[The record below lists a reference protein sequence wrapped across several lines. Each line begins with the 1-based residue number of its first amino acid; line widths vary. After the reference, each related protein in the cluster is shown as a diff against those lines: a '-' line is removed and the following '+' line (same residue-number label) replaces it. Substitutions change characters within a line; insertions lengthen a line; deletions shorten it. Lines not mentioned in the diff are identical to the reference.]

1 VKMVVCQ
8 IVGAAIVLALLAA
21 SCVSIG
27 GNEVQAAEALVVT
40 AYDDDCIYEP
50 GQKVGWKIE
59 ATENGSPLT
68 YHLRK
73 NNFATLAEG
82 ELDLADGDANV
93 EVTVDEPAMVFLE
106 IKSQGEEKP
115 IDIAGA
121 AVAPT
126 ELRPSVAAPQDFIS
140 FWAEKLLD
148 LQAVPANPVLKPG
161 DSGNPDVEYG
171 LITMDHVNGGHIHG
185 QYAKPKK
192 PGKKPA
198 LVIFQWASPPY
209 PLMKEWVVGHAAQ
222 GWLTVNIMPHD
233 VLPAEP
239 QSYYDALPDEIKK
252 YESIGNTDRDKS
264 HFLRMYQAAYRAV
277 DYLAN
282 HPEWD
287 GKTLVCMG
295 TSMGGQ
301 QSLAAAGLHPK
312 VSHVIANVPAG
323 CDTNGPLHGRQAS
336 YPNFPVSDPDI
347 AKTALYFDI
356 VNFAPHIRATTLIG
370 MGFVDEV
377 SAPAG
382 VWTAFNLIP
391 GPKQI
396 VPLTDMPHNHQAT
409 PAQLA
414 PYEREAQ
421 RWLTALAKGEKVEVN
436 AEQSDDASDSAETFD
451 DHQNMMDQLGIKS
464 LRPGADPNNQSIFVE
479 ANANPYKDS
488 MPEVLTMKDGTHVTS
503 REQWLKR
510 RAEILEDFEREV
522 YGRIPANV
530 PQVRWEVT
538 EITKGESAGI
548 PTITKTLLGHVDN
561 SAYPKVS
568 VAIEARFTVPAD
580 STEARP
586 VMIEFGGFGRFRG
599 FGNRPGVVPWT
610 DQAIAHGWGHAS
622 INPASIQPDNNDF
635 RAGIIGL
642 TNKGQPRKPD
652 DWGALRAWQWGASR
666 LLDYFVANPDSGVD
680 PSKVGIVGLS
690 RYGKA
695 AIVTE
700 AFDERFAVGLIA
712 SSGEG
717 GVKLHR
723 HIFGEAVENLTG
735 GGYYW
740 MAGNFIKYGAAEAS
754 FGSKTAADLPVDS
767 HQLIAL
773 CAPRPCFI
781 SYGIIERG
789 DPQWVDA
796 RGSFMAGILAGPV
809 YELLGK
815 KGFGTSGNYLTDS
828 MPPVNELIGGELA
841 WRQHDGGHEVTPNW
855 PAFFKWVAQYIPAP
869 PRPEAAVAVLSE
881 VHSDRAASVK
891 SIPRQD
897 ENSKLAHEQLVAKA
911 KQGGIDVYFLGDS
924 ITRRWGTSDEMYKPL
939 LENWKK
945 NFFGWNAGNF
955 GWGADSTHNILWRI
969 ENGELDGV
977 NPKVIVLLGGTNNV
991 GGPVQ
996 DDAKVEEVVD
1006 SIEAILAVCQEKAPD
1021 ATIILTAILPRND
1034 NMAAMPTINRINA
1047 RLEKLADGD
1056 KIRFLNVNDKLAD
1069 ADGKLF
1075 EGMTHDKLHLTVKGY
1090 QVWADGLKPILTEIL
1105 GPPAKTDHAP
1115 PPTGDPSAR

>member
-1 VKMVVCQ
+1 MVNANMNKSALKMV
-8 IVGAAIVLALLAA
+8 LLVA
-21 SCVSIG
+21 SCVSIS
-27 GNEVQAAEALVVT
+27 GNEIQAAEALNVT
-40 AYDDDCIYEP
+40 PYDDDCIYEL
-50 GQKVGWKIE
+50 GQKIGWKIE
-59 ATENGSPLT
+59 ATKHGSPLT
-68 YHLRK
+68 YRLRK
-73 NNFATLAEG
+73 NNFTTLAEG
-82 ELDLADGDANV
+82 ELGLADGDDKV
-93 EVTVDEPAMVFLE
+93 EITVDEPAMVFLE
-106 IKSQGEEKP
+106 IKSQGEQKL

-126 ELRPSVAAPQDFIS
+126 QLRTSVAAPEDFMP
-140 FWAEKLLD
+140 FWAEKILD
-148 LQAVPANPVLKPG
+148 LQAVPANPVLNPG

-171 LITMDHVNGGHIHG
+171 LITMDHVDGGHIYG
-185 QYAKPKK
+185 QYAKPNK

-209 PLMKEWVVGHAAQ
+209 PLKKEWVVGHAAQ
-222 GWLTVNIMPHD
+222 GWLTVNIMPHN
-233 VLPAEP
+233 VLPAES
-239 QSYYDALPDEIKK
+239 QEYYDSLPDEIKK
-252 YESIGNTDRDKS
+252 YESIGNNNRDKS
-264 HFLRMYQAAYRAV
+264 HFLRMYLAAYRAV
-277 DYLAN
+277 DYLAT

-301 QSLAAAGLHPK
+301 QSLAVAGMHPK
-312 VSHVIANVPAG
+312 VTHVIANVPAG
-323 CDTNGPLHGRQAS
+323 CDTNGPLHGRQVS
-336 YPNFPVSDPDI
+336 YPFFPVNDPQV
-347 AKTALYFDI
+347 AKTALYFDV

-370 MGFVDEV
+370 IGFVDEV

-382 VWTAFNLIP
+382 IWTAFNLIP
-391 GPKQI
+391 APKQI

-409 PAQLA
+409 PEQLA
-414 PYEREAQ
+414 PYERESN
-421 RWLTALAKGEKVEVN
+421 RWLTALAKGEKVEVR
-436 AEQSDDASDSAETFD
+436 AEESQDSSDSAKPFD

-464 LRPGADPNNQSIFVE
+464 LRPGADPNNQSIFNE

-488 MPEVLTMKDGTHVTS
+488 MPEVLTMKDGTKVTNS
-503 REQWLKR
+503 EQWLKR
-510 RAEILEDFEREV
+510 RAEILGDFEREI
-522 YGRIPANV
+522 YGRIPADV
-530 PQVRWEVT
+530 PSVRWAVT
-538 EITKGESAGI
+538 EVSKGESGGI
-548 PTITKTLLGHVDN
+548 PTITKTLIGRVDN
-561 SAYPKVS
+561 RAYPKVS
-568 VAIEARFTVPAD
+568 VNIEARFTMPAD

-586 VMIEFGGFGRFRG
+586 IMIEFGGFGRFRG

-622 INPASIQPDNNDF
+622 INPASIQPDNNNF
-635 RAGIIGL
+635 RVGIIGL

-666 LLDYFVANPDSGVD
+666 LLDYFVAHPDSGVD

-767 HQLIAL
+767 HQLVAL
-773 CAPRPCFI
+773 SAPRPCFI

-796 RGSFMAGILAGPV
+796 RGSFMAGILAEPV

-815 KGFGTSGNYLTDS
+815 KGFGTSGDYLTDP
-828 MPPVNELIGGELA
+828 MPPVSKLIGGELA
-841 WRQHDGGHEVTPNW
+841 WRQHDGGHEVTQNW
-855 PAFFKWVAQYIPAP
+855 PAFFEWVAQYIPAP
-869 PRPEAAVAVLSE
+869 PLPKAAVAVSSE
-881 VHSDRAASVK
+881 VRSDSATSVK

-897 ENSKLAHEQLVAKA
+897 ENSKIAHEQLLAKA
-911 KQGGIDVYFLGDS
+911 KQGRIDVYFLGDS
-924 ITRRWGTSDEMYKPL
+924 ITRRWGTSDKAYAPL

-955 GWGADSTHNILWRI
+955 GWGADTTHNILWRI

-977 NPKVIVLLGGTNNV
+977 NPKAIVLLAGTNNV
-991 GGPVQ
+991 GGPTQ
-996 DDAKVEEVVD
+996 DEAKVDEVVA
-1006 SIEAILAVCQEKAPD
+1006 SIKAILATCQEKAPN
-1021 ATIILTAILPRND
+1021 AKIILTAIFPRND
-1034 NMAAMPTINRINA
+1034 NMATIPTINSINA
-1047 RLEKLADGD
+1047 QLEKLADGD
-1056 KIRFLNVNDKLAD
+1056 KIRFLNVNGKLAD
-1069 ADGKLF
+1069 PDGNLF
-1075 EGMTHDKLHLTVKGY
+1075 DGMAHDKLHLNVQGY
-1090 QVWADGLKPILTEIL
+1090 QVWADGLKPMLTEIL
-1105 GPPAKTDHAP
+1105 GPPDKTDHAP